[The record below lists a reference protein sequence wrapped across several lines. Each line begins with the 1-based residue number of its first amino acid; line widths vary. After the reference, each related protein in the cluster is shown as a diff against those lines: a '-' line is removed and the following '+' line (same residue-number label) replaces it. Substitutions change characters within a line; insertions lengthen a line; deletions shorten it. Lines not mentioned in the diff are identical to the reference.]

1 MVNLNIG
8 RGGEGGEDGR
18 LGGVGVVFQVG
29 QLGSSYGCSC
39 GRFCPV
45 LYPVN
50 DIEFNNCSGAWRR
63 KKSIVKKPGRMD
75 VDVPVP
81 SLGHTLIVS
90 TVYLRLI
97 EYTPIGSAKFVHACS
112 SERKL
117 GQVS

>member
-1 MVNLNIG
+1 ML
-8 RGGEGGEDGR
+8 
-18 LGGVGVVFQVG
+18 
-29 QLGSSYGCSC
+29 
-39 GRFCPV
+39 
-45 LYPVN
+45 
-50 DIEFNNCSGAWRR
+50 WRMAKTIYCLHVDAP

-97 EYTPIGSAKFVHACS
+97 EYTPIGSAKFVHARS